1 MNPRVKRDPKD
12 PELVELGD
20 RLRAFRTEAGLT
32 QEGLADVSDL
42 HWTYVG
48 QVERGER
55 NVTFR
60 SLVRLARALDLPP
73 GKLMPE
79 K

>member
-1 MNPRVKRDPKD
+1 M
-12 PELVELGD
+12 ELGD
-20 RLRAFRTEAGLT
+20 RLRGFRADAGLT
-32 QEGLADVSDL
+32 QEGLADLSDL

-55 NVTFR
+55 NVTYR
-60 SLVRLARALDLPP
+60 NLIRLARALDLPP
-73 GKLMPE
+73 GKMMPE